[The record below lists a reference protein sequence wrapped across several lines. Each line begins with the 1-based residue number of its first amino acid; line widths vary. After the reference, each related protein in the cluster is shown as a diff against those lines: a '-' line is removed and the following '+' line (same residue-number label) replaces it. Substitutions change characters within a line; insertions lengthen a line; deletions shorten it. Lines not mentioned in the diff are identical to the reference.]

1 MLKLFKVLL
10 GKDFTPDK
18 VIQDVLEKV
27 PQYPT
32 VIIGYWG
39 TFSGT
44 LGIFGILLL
53 ISISS

>member
-32 VIIGYWG
+32 VITGYWG

>member
-1 MLKLFKVLL
+1 MLRLFKVLL

-32 VIIGYWG
+32 VITGYWG
-39 TFSGT
+39 SFSGT
-44 LGIFGILLL
+44 FGIFSIFLV